1 MMVARVVLPFPPSL
15 NNAFSQAS
23 NGRRFATRAY
33 TSWCNAAVLL
43 MRSAKLASAAGP
55 VAISIRIRPPDNRRR
70 DIDNLVK
77 PILDALVKAGV
88 IADDH
93 AGIVRS
99 IDAAWDLPADRTDP
113 GAVVEITPITPPT
126 SRKARRTIA
135 PKTSAR
141 LKLAGYVLAEP
152 GRGSAVMRR
161 LVDAGMAREIP
172 GLIDGI
178 PQGWEWAGNE

>member
-1 MMVARVVLPFPPSL
+1 MVARVVLPFPPSL

-113 GAVVEITPITPPT
+113 GAVVEITAIATPP
-126 SRKARRTIA
+126 SSKRRRTVA
-135 PKTSAR
+135 PKTAAR
-141 LKLAGYVLAEP
+141 LKRVGYVLAEP